1 MAGELSDIDKLKKIL
16 RETECPFFSDDDLNF
31 YLEQNNNDF
40 NETVYNCFIV
50 KSEDTTLSVS
60 GLNCADT
67 SKYFRRLAQ
76 RYRKSNSGTLIGG

>member
-1 MAGELSDIDKLKKIL
+1 MAELSKQDRIKKLL
-16 RETECPFFSDDDLNF
+16 REEECPFFTDEDIEF
-31 YLEQNNNDF
+31 YLSE
-40 NETVYNCFIV
+40 NCGNVNKTLYQMFLV

-76 RYRKSNSGTLIGG
+76 RYRQNNSGQLKGG